1 MKIKHVSSSNEKEL
15 YQESV
20 KLLQQGKIVL
30 LPTDTIDGLSA
41 RADRESSIRQVFQ
54 MKDRDFSKPLLI
66 LVSSLRMARQYCYLN
81 TKQSEKLKK
90 IWSESRPTSVLLKHR
105 SLLPPVLNA
114 NSPYLAVRLPK
125 SVFLRKMIKAVGV
138 PLVSTSFNR
147 SGELLLSAT
156 EAADFFQT
164 EPRPALVLVE
174 TKNKKTKKA
183 SRLISLDENACI
195 KLLRA

>member
-1 MKIKHVSSSNEKEL
+1 MKIKYFSTADEKEL

-20 KLLQQGKIVL
+20 KLLKQGKIIL

-41 RADRESSIRQVFQ
+41 RADKESSIRQVFQ

-66 LVSSLRMARQYCYLN
+66 LVSSLSMARQYCYLN

-90 IWSESRPTSVLLKHR
+90 IWAESRPTSVLLKHR

-125 SVFLRKMIKAVGV
+125 SVFLRKMIKTVGV

-147 SGELLLSAT
+147 SGELPLSAA
-156 EAADFFQT
+156 EAPDFFKKD
-164 EPRPALVLVE
+164 PRPALVLISAQH
-174 TKNKKTKKA
+174 KTVKKA
-183 SRLISLDENACI
+183 SRLLSLDESGHI
-195 KLLRA
+195 QLLRA